1 MPDISKIK
9 INDATYDIKDKTA
22 RESINSLSTDTQNIS
37 EGVNDIKSRIGSSSD
52 TSVGTSG
59 GIPQTLFAG
68 IKGILE
74 WFTSY
79 WTSARAAKIDN
90 LDAKISTCAKASD
103 WTSTRAGLI
112 DTINTNAAAAK
123 TDAAEA
129 KNNTAT
135 NNTGSKTGILSQKL
149 SYIIVNLLEST
160 SYGLNAIKTAINTV
174 DGIVDSIK
182 TYTATNNSAS
192 KTGVLSQKL
201 SYIIAGLLE
210 NSTYGLNAIKT
221 AINTISTNTSNGS
234 IRKIIRG
241 TFSFTATSQAIS
253 ISLTN
258 YNKAVVILNGNTIG
272 TSGNIQDIYVGG
284 LTNTTLTLKTMSVLG
299 ESKASYG
306 GYQIIEYY

>member
-284 LTNTTLTLKTMSVLG
+284 LTNTTLTLKTMTSIG
-299 ESKASYG
+299 EDRASYG
-306 GYQIIEYY
+306 SYQIIEYY

>member
-52 TSVGTSG
+52 ASVGTSG
-59 GIPQTLFAG
+59 DVPQTIFAG

-74 WFTSY
+74 WFTSH

-112 DTINTNAAAAK
+112 DTINTNADTAK
-123 TDAAEA
+123 TDATEA

-135 NNTGSKTGILSQKL
+135 NNVASKTGVLSAKL
-149 SYIIVNLLEST
+149 SYIISSLLENT
-160 SYGLNAIKTAINTV
+160 TYGLNAIKTAINTV
-174 DGIVDSIK
+174 DSNVDSIK
-182 TYTATNNSAS
+182 TSTATNNTAS
-192 KTGVLSQKL
+192 STGVLSQKL
-201 SYIIAGLLE
+201 SYIISSLLG

-221 AINTISTNTSNGS
+221 AINTVNTNTSNGP

-241 TFSFTATSQAIS
+241 SFSFTATSQAIS

-258 YNKAVVILNGNTIG
+258 YNKAVVIVNGNTIG
-272 TSGNIQDIYVGG
+272 ASANIQDIYVGG
-284 LTNTTLTLKTMSVLG
+284 LTNTTLTLKTMTSIG
-299 ESKASYG
+299 EDRASYG
-306 GYQIIEYY
+306 SYQIIEYY

>member
-1 MPDISKIK
+1 MGFMIHEIPPSSNTLSKNHTRCNYITNLK
-9 INDATYDIKDKTA
+9 
-22 RESINSLSTDTQNIS
+22 R
-37 EGVNDIKSRIGSSSD
+37 VN
-52 TSVGTSG
+52 VL
-59 GIPQTLFAG
+59 LF
-68 IKGILE
+68 
-74 WFTSY
+74 
-79 WTSARAAKIDN
+79 
-90 LDAKISTCAKASD
+90 
-103 WTSTRAGLI
+103 
-112 DTINTNAAAAK
+112 
-123 TDAAEA
+123 
-129 KNNTAT
+129 T
-135 NNTGSKTGILSQKL
+135 NNNASKTGI
-149 SYIIVNLLEST
+149 
-160 SYGLNAIKTAINTV
+160 
-174 DGIVDSIK
+174 
-182 TYTATNNSAS
+182 
-192 KTGVLSQKL
+192 LSQKL

>member
-272 TSGNIQDIYVGG
+272 ASANIQDIYVGG
-284 LTNTTLTLKTMSVLG
+284 LTNTTLTLKTMTSIG
-299 ESKASYG
+299 EDRASYG
-306 GYQIIEYY
+306 SYQIIEYY